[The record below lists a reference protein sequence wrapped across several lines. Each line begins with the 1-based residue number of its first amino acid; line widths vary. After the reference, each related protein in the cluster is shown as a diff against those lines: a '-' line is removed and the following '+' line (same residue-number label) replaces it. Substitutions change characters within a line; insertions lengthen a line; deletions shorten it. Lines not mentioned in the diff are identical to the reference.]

1 MDHHQISSNLPSMG
15 QHPPPIMINL
25 TECTET
31 DPEYN
36 KVNIDYMRSDK
47 PFVVIHF
54 ILECGKKLEANSL
67 TICTAAS
74 LFHKF
79 FSVASLTHYDP
90 YLIAGT
96 CLYLA
101 GKTEDNHLKL
111 RHKCILDKILEQII
125 VNQNIYVRARNQ
137 RPTVIGCMLTL
148 MLLKHFHNG

>member
-1 MDHHQISSNLPSMG
+1 MG

-111 RHKCILDKILEQII
+111 RHKCILDKISE
-125 VNQNIYVRARNQ
+125 
-137 RPTVIGCMLTL
+137 
-148 MLLKHFHNG
+148 